1 MMKDL
6 FNQDDK
12 IKKICEQIKKETLEP
27 ALKEKEELEHQAQR
41 LYDQKIKEGENKKQ
55 EIIDSAQKEIDK
67 RLNMFQKA
75 LDMAKQQAFD
85 FLKQELEKGFF
96 KESVIPKV
104 KETTQKEDV
113 LKKLIEAAVKNIGDS
128 DFELL
133 VPSSIDLKKLFSLF
147 NADFIEKVRSK
158 TIQLDQIGGG
168 CQLKLKDE
176 HLTIDLSDKA
186 IFDLIARFLRG
197 EFHQYLR

>member
-1 MMKDL
+1 MKDL